1 MLGGLLSIYC
11 HQVGRLARRTLRS
24 RLCRHVD
31 GLLVNGAHGSRP
43 APRKR
48 QRERESERELQRLS
62 GNDFRAM
69 NSPRQHRQYKA
80 MPKVLRDEN

>member
-11 HQVGRLARRTLRS
+11 HQVGRLARRTLSS

-48 QRERESERELQRLS
+48 ESERELKRLS
-62 GNDFRAM
+62 GNDFSAM
-69 NSPRQHRQYKA
+69 NSPRQHGQYKA